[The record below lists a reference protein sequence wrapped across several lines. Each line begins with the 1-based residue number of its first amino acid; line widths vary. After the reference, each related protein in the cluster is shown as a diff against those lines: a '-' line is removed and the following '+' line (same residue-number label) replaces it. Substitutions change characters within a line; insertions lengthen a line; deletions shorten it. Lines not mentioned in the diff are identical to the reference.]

1 MLALAVSLR
10 VVAVV
15 LLIGAIGYWINR
27 FNR

>member
-15 LLIGAIGYWINR
+15 LSIGAVGYWINR

>member
-15 LLIGAIGYWINR
+15 ASIVAVGYWINR